1 MDISPGII
9 YPHYPPY
16 PSLVRSTLPPVEQ
29 IAHHAVCFDV
39 EVLELLWQRVL
50 FGQRMSFLVIRV
62 PAVVVVVGGQ
72 APDTPGVSQSINE
85 SNQSYQNRCACNLIP
100 RKYASHSDLIFG
112 NSEIL
117 KFDDLL
123 KLNAHNVHST
133 FSPKEVKKCQIRKST
148 INIYNSRII
157 IYLRFGTTY
166 AFK

>member
-1 MDISPGII
+1 MAACTFRAEN
-9 YPHYPPY
+9 
-16 PSLVRSTLPPVEQ
+16 V
-29 IAHHAVCFDV
+29 
-39 EVLELLWQRVL
+39 VLGDKGARR
-50 FGQRMSFLVIRV
+50 F
-62 PAVVVVVGGQ
+62 VVVGGQ

-148 INIYNSRII
+148 INIYNSRRI